1 MGKWYGGD
9 GGIDEDTVGEDSGGG
24 DGVAV
29 GLVGDVQGGG
39 SEGRGAQHE
48 RGGDGGHEGWKHVG
62 SGLV

>member
-1 MGKWYGGD
+1 M
-9 GGIDEDTVGEDSGGG
+9 
-24 DGVAV
+24 AV

-39 SEGRGAQHE
+39 SEDRGAQHE